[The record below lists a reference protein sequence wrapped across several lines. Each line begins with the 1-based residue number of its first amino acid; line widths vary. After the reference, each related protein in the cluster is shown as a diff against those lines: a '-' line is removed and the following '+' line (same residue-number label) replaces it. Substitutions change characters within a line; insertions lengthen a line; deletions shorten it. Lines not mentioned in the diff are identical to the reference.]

1 MTRTALHTALLGML
15 ALMASVGSAQAQSEA
30 PVQSLLLR
38 AVITTCKLE
47 ESIAFYR
54 DILGQK
60 VIQERDFTADVID
73 RYVDVSDKGTVRLV
87 VMEGRGEYPGGPIA
101 GGRIAF
107 MGIMA
112 DPDGPACKD
121 MDKKKTRPGHHGD
134 PILPFRVANIDEI
147 HRRLIDGGYEVTF
160 PPTRSPVGLS
170 RNMIAFDPNGALLE
184 LFELNIAP
192 LAEPMDGVFERMPI
206 R

>member
-1 MTRTALHTALLGML
+1 MTFLRLGFLIMLLVAGP
-15 ALMASVGSAQAQSEA
+15 ARAADDS
-30 PVQSLLLR
+30 PVQALLLR
-38 AVITTCKLE
+38 AVLTTCKLD
-47 ESIAFYR
+47 ESVAFYR
-54 DILGQK
+54 DILGQR

-73 RYVDVSDKGTVRLV
+73 RYVDVSVKGTVRLV

-107 MGIMA
+107 MGILD
-112 DPDGPACKD
+112 DPDGPACKA
-121 MDKKKTRPGHHGD
+121 MAEKKNRPGHHGD
-134 PILPFRVANIDEI
+134 PILPFRVGNIDEI
-147 HRRLIDGGYEVTF
+147 HRRLIAGGYEVTF

-192 LAEPMDGVFERMPI
+192 LAEPLEGVFERMPI

>member
-1 MTRTALHTALLGML
+1 MQFLRTISLLCLLSSHTVYA
-15 ALMASVGSAQAQSEA
+15 ADEP

-60 VIQERDFTADVID
+60 VIQERDFTPDLIN
-73 RYVDVSDKGTVRLV
+73 RYTAVSEKGAVRLV

-107 MGIMA
+107 MGILN
-112 DPDGPACKD
+112 DPDGPGCKD
-121 MDKKKTRPGHHGD
+121 MDKKTTRPGHHGD
-134 PILPFRVANIDEI
+134 PILPFRVGNIDEI
-147 HRRLIDGGYEVTF
+147 HRRLLDGGYEVSF

-170 RNMIAFDPNGALLE
+170 RNMIAFDPNGVLLE

-192 LAEPMDGVFERMPI
+192 LAEPMEGVVERMPI

>member
-1 MTRTALHTALLGML
+1 MKVLTVSIALL
-15 ALMASVGSAQAQSEA
+15 SVLIGSAHSADDP

-38 AVITTCKLE
+38 AVITTCKLD

-54 DILGQK
+54 DILGQR
-60 VIQERDFTADVID
+60 VIQERDFTPDVIK
-73 RYVDVSDKGTVRLV
+73 RYTAVSDAGSVRLV
-87 VMEGRGEYPGGPIA
+87 VMEGRGEYPGGPIL

-107 MGIMA
+107 MGILD
-112 DPDGPACKD
+112 DPDGPGCKD
-121 MDKKKTRPGHHGD
+121 MDKKTTRPGHHGD
-134 PILPFRVANIDEI
+134 PVLPFRVGNIDEI
-147 HRRLIDGGYEVTF
+147 HRRLLDGGYEVSF

-170 RNMIAFDPNGALLE
+170 RNMIAFDPNGVLLE

-192 LAEPMDGVFERMPI
+192 LADPMEGVFERMPI

>member
-1 MTRTALHTALLGML
+1 MNLCKKAILGVWTSIALCVPGL
-15 ALMASVGSAQAQSEA
+15 ALGQTDA

-38 AVITTCKLE
+38 AVITTCKLG

-60 VIQERDFTADVID
+60 VIQERDFTSDVID
-73 RYVDVSDKGTVRLV
+73 RYTAVSEAGSVRLV

-107 MGIMA
+107 MGILD
-112 DPDGPACKD
+112 DPDGPGCRD
-121 MDKKKTRPGHHGD
+121 MDKKKSRPGHHGD
-134 PILPFRVANIDEI
+134 PVLPFRVGNIDEI
-147 HRRLIDGGYEVTF
+147 HRRLVEKGYEVSF

-170 RNMIAFDPNGALLE
+170 RNMIAFDPNGVLLE

-192 LAEPMDGVFERMPI
+192 LADPIDGVFERMPI

>member
-1 MTRTALHTALLGML
+1 MQILRAICVLFFLSLQ
-15 ALMASVGSAQAQSEA
+15 SVNAAEEPA
-30 PVQSLLLR
+30 VQSLLLR
-38 AVITTCKLE
+38 AVITTCKLD

-54 DILGQK
+54 DILGQR
-60 VIQERDFTADVID
+60 VIQERDFTPDVIR
-73 RYVDVSDKGTVRLV
+73 RYTAVSDAGTVRLV

-107 MGIMA
+107 MGILN
-112 DPDGPACKD
+112 DPDGPGCKD
-121 MDKKKTRPGHHGD
+121 VGKKTNRPGHHGD
-134 PILPFRVANIDEI
+134 PVLPFRVGNIDEI
-147 HRRLIDGGYEVTF
+147 HRRLLAGGYEVSF

-170 RNMIAFDPNGALLE
+170 RNMIAFDPNGVLLE

-192 LAEPMDGVFERMPI
+192 LAEPMEGVFERMPI